1 MLTNYQKRYIENHI
15 EQLDELIIDA
25 SPSYIAG
32 LIQNGYAEKY
42 YEQWKTDERPR
53 IRAALAR
60 RGYYPDVFINDKEPY
75 IRETVVAVY
84 PEYCH
89 QLLARDKKKHW
100 YFVNQQINETTDLDY
115 IKTFLD
121 APVPDKIDQTRLRAI
136 RTMYTTRTS
145 VPNTIEKTMSS
156 LQLFQTRSPFWAT
169 GLTLERI
176 YAILDLYARFK
187 KTDVLENF
195 DKLITFEFKPFNQLV
210 YDLKT
215 NYRKKKK
222 NAKRRARENQQET
235 THPNGV

>member
-1 MLTNYQKRYIENHI
+1 MLTKWEKQYIQKHP

-84 PEYCH
+84 PEYCR
-89 QLLARDKKKHW
+89 QLLSRDKKKHW
-100 YFVNQQINETTDLDY
+100 YFVNQQINETTDLNY

-121 APVPDKIDQTRLRAI
+121 APVPDKIDQTRLQAI
-136 RTMYTTRTS
+136 RTMYATRTS
-145 VPNTIEKTMSS
+145 APTMIEKTMSPA
-156 LQLFQTRSPFWAT
+156 QLFQTNSPFWAK
-169 GLTLERI
+169 GLTIRHILG
-176 YAILDLYARFK
+176 ILDLYPQV
-187 KTDVLENF
+187 KTDAFFKYFN
-195 DKLITFEFKPFNQLV
+195 KLLDNEQYGITRRMLYQR
-210 YDLKT
+210 
-215 NYRKKKK
+215 YRK
-222 NAKRRARENQQET
+222 ET
-235 THPNGV
+235 E

>member
-42 YEQWKTDERPR
+42 YKQWKTDEHPR

-60 RGYYPDVFINDKEPY
+60 RGYYPGVFINDKEPY
-75 IRETVVAVY
+75 IRETIVAVY
-84 PEYCH
+84 PEYCR
-89 QLLARDKKKHW
+89 QLLSRDKKKHW
-100 YFVNQQINETTDLDY
+100 YFVNQQINETTDLNY

-121 APVPDKIDQTRLRAI
+121 APVPDKIDQTRLQVI
-136 RTMYTTRTS
+136 RTMYATRTS
-145 VPNTIEKTMSS
+145 VPTTIEKTMFP
-156 LQLFQTRSPFWAT
+156 LQLFQTRSPFWAI

-215 NYRKKKK
+215 NYRKEKK
-222 NAKRRARENQQET
+222 NAKQRARKNQQT
-235 THPNGV
+235 TTNPNGV

>member
-1 MLTNYQKRYIENHI
+1 MLTNYQKRYIKNHI

-84 PEYCH
+84 PEYCR
-89 QLLARDKKKHW
+89 QLLSRDKKKHW
-100 YFVNQQINETTDLDY
+100 YFVNQQINETTDLNY

-121 APVPDKIDQTRLRAI
+121 APVPDKIDQTRLQAI
-136 RTMYTTRTS
+136 RTMYATRTS
-145 VPNTIEKTMSS
+145 VPTTIEKNNVSITIVPNTKSILGNRFNIRTYIRHFRLICT
-156 LQLFQTRSPFWAT
+156 LQ
-169 GLTLERI
+169 
-176 YAILDLYARFK
+176 
-187 KTDVLENF
+187 ENRRPR
-195 DKLITFEFKPFNQLV
+195 KL
-210 YDLKT
+210 
-215 NYRKKKK
+215 R
-222 NAKRRARENQQET
+222 
-235 THPNGV
+235 